1 MRGSSIC
8 LALPSEKLEL
18 ERLQMRPSLAN
29 EGDRDAFSLILDAIQ
44 VPVEQIAGGRVF
56 VSECSPPP
64 LLASQLLDVII
75 ALLHTRLHVNNLYK
89 LLASRHRE
97 IACSVSPAF
106 SMSSANPRMAL
117 ARSRVGVSLCVR

>member
-56 VSECSPPP
+56 VSECSTPP

-75 ALLHTRLHVNNLYK
+75 ALLHTRLHVNNL
-89 LLASRHRE
+89 
-97 IACSVSPAF
+97 I
-106 SMSSANPRMAL
+106 
-117 ARSRVGVSLCVR
+117 